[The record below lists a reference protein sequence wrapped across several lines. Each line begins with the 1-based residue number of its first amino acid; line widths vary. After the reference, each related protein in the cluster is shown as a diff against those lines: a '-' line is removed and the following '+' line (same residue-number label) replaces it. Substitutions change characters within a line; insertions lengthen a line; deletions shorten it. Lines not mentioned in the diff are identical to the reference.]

1 MASRD
6 NNFRRLT
13 IPYLAQ
19 IFGYNR
25 NELSDADISQARTY
39 GDLWYLANPTTL
51 QPGYGGSFYPA
62 KDNYIRILRPMRS
75 EIVSA
80 YLTMALQMSSSE
92 PISQF
97 YISLTKTTSESD
109 LTVVQL
115 TDAQIIQ
122 SHKMITGTNT
132 PFSNKPGQLINLFR
146 VDLTDAIPK
155 FGSPDFRSDCY
166 VLGVHF
172 PTTPVASGFHLY
184 KFQIDGS
191 ALVVA

>member
-6 NNFRRLT
+6 NAYKNKS

-25 NELSDADISQARTY
+25 NELSDADISQARSY
-39 GDLWYLANPTTL
+39 GDLSYIANPTTL
-51 QPGYGGSFYPA
+51 QPTYGGSFYPQ

-80 YLTMALQMSSSE
+80 YLTMALQMAASE
-92 PISQF
+92 PSAQF
-97 YISLTKTTSESD
+97 YISITKTTSETD

-115 TDAQIIQ
+115 TQDQILK
-122 SHKMITGTNT
+122 SHRQITGRTT
-132 PFSNKPGQLINLFR
+132 PFSNTPGQLINLFR
-146 VDLTDAIPK
+146 VDLADAIPK
-155 FGSPDFRSDCY
+155 FGSADFRSDCY
-166 VLGVHF
+166 VLGIHF
-172 PTTPVASGFHLY
+172 PNTPVASGFHLF
-184 KFQIDGS
+184 KLQIDGS